1 MKKQKSEMALK
12 LDKDYELLKKNH
24 SEFYAKVEHKRV
36 GELTLDE
43 WKYFVTY
50 ILPEIGEMGAKK
62 KEEESK

>member
-1 MKKQKSEMALK
+1 MKRQKSELELK
-12 LDKDYELLKKNH
+12 LDKDYELLKQRH
-24 SEFYAKVEHKRV
+24 PEFYAKVEDKRV

-50 ILPEIGEMGAKK
+50 ILPEIGEIGAKK